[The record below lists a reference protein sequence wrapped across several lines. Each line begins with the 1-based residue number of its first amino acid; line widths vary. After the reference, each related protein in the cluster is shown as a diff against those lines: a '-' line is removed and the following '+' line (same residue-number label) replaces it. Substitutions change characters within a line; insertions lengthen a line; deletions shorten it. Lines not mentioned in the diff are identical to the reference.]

1 MKLLLINTVVSFAST
16 ARVVNDIAREYEQKG
31 YEVKI
36 AYGRDMKTR
45 NINRNYVR
53 IGKDMDVYW
62 HVLYTRLTDKH
73 GLASV
78 KATKE
83 FLKWADE
90 YDPDIVWLHNAHGYY
105 INYEMLFEW
114 IKSRPQMQVKWTLHD
129 CWAFTG
135 HCAYYTDLNCDKWQ
149 NGCHDCPQRGAY
161 PGSFADNSRDNYM
174 RKKLAFQ
181 GVPNMTIVTPS
192 QWLADEVKKSFLT
205 EYPVEIRYNS
215 INRDVFKPS
224 ESSFRA
230 EHGLEDKIMVL
241 GVANIWEKRKGLD
254 DFIKLAKMLDQR
266 NDQIP
271 DDSNEKKY
279 KVVLVGLTQKQ
290 IGALEKDGASILV
303 LPRTSSAQELAQ
315 IYTAADVF
323 VNMTRED
330 NYPTV
335 NLEAEAC
342 GTPVISYDTGGCKET
357 ISRPDSYA
365 DCRSV
370 DDVYSRILSLG
381 SKPL

>member
-1 MKLLLINTVVSFAST
+1 
-16 ARVVNDIAREYEQKG
+16 
-31 YEVKI
+31 
-36 AYGRDMKTR
+36 
-45 NINRNYVR
+45 
-53 IGKDMDVYW
+53 
-62 HVLYTRLTDKH
+62 
-73 GLASV
+73 
-78 KATKE
+78 
-83 FLKWADE
+83 
-90 YDPDIVWLHNAHGYY
+90 
-105 INYEMLFEW
+105 
-114 IKSRPQMQVKWTLHD
+114 
-129 CWAFTG
+129 
-135 HCAYYTDLNCDKWQ
+135 
-149 NGCHDCPQRGAY
+149 
-161 PGSFADNSRDNYM
+161 M

-215 INRDVFKPS
+215 INRDVLKPS